1 MSSCVTPA
9 TLAQI
14 LESRDERAQLQQ
26 QFLQAHRCPVICFTM
41 NIAGPVKT
49 SPAIERAFRLGLELL
64 EEKLPANAVQERR
77 VDLCVTGCQA
87 IYAVSAPATELKQIC
102 VSIEENMPLGRL
114 FDMDVLDV
122 NGVKLERHNLRD
134 CIVCHAPGRVCAA
147 GRLHSVEQLQKTT
160 GRIIHQHFLQAD
172 AEAVATLAVQSLID
186 EVNTTPKPGLVD
198 RRNSGSHTDMNI
210 THFLRSA
217 NALKGYFQECFEI
230 GQATAAQTPQETFP
244 LLRQAG
250 IRADEAMYRATDGVN
265 THKGAIYMMGV
276 LCGSVGRLWSV
287 ERPFSS
293 VSDITAVA
301 AQLVRDTIA
310 ADFANAQPTAGI
322 QLYQQYGIKGIRGE
336 VAAGLPAV
344 TALGLPV
351 YEKLLDSGLSSNDA
365 GAITLLHLIAK
376 VQDTNLY
383 HRGGQEGALWA
394 AQSAEA
400 LLATTPHPS
409 LAEIEALDDAFI
421 KRNLSPGGCADLL
434 AVTYFLHRINK
445 NPV

>member
-14 LESRDERAQLQQ
+14 LASRDERVQLQQ
-26 QFLQAHRCPVICFTM
+26 QFLQAHRCPLICFTM

-49 SPAIERAFRLGLELL
+49 SPAIERAFRLGMELL
-64 EEKLPANAVQERR
+64 EQKLPANAVQERR
-77 VDLCVTGCQA
+77 VDICVTGCQA
-87 IYAVSAPATELKQIC
+87 IYAVSVPASELKQIC
-102 VSIEENMPLGRL
+102 VSIEESTPLGRL

-122 NGVKLERHNLRD
+122 NGAKLERSTLRN

-147 GRLHSVEQLQKTT
+147 GRLHSVEQLQETT
-160 GRIIHQHFLQAD
+160 KCIIHEHFVQAD
-172 AEAVATLAVQSLID
+172 AEVTATLAVQSLID

-210 THFLRSA
+210 THFLQSA
-217 NALKGYFQECFEI
+217 NALKGYFKECFEI
-230 GQATAAQTPQETFP
+230 GQQNAARTPQETFP

-250 IRADEAMYRATDGVN
+250 IVADETMYRATGGVN

-287 ERPFSS
+287 ERPFADL
-293 VSDITAVA
+293 SDITAVA
-301 AQLVRDTIA
+301 AQMVSDTIA

-336 VAAGLPAV
+336 VASGLPAV
-344 TALGLPV
+344 TALGLPI
-351 YEKLLDSGLSSNDA
+351 YEKMLRSGRTPNDA
-365 GAITLLHLIAK
+365 GAVTLLHLIAQ

-394 AQSAEA
+394 AQSAA
-400 LLATTPHPS
+400 SLLATTPYPS
-409 LAEIEALDDAFI
+409 LVEIEALDDAFI
-421 KRNLSPGGCADLL
+421 QRNLSPGGCADLL
-434 AVTYFLHRINK
+434 AVTYFLHSINK
-445 NPV
+445 TPV